1 MNASRRATGMRLRE
15 TDLHGYDCSPRRW
28 PPPMRALLSFCLCL
42 FASLATAAEPL
53 VVGTYAYPQRDR
65 AGAITPLAQHLGA
78 RLGRP
83 VEVRVLPTPTALVE
97 AMQAGEVDVGVPNL
111 HGYLRGRRAGLTGLP
126 VPAVPPA
133 QADRYRAVIV
143 TRIAGLDAA
152 ALPARAATLRLV
164 LVGRDSASG
173 GFIPVAHLAT
183 LGLAPPEGRFAS
195 VAYAGSHAAALQA
208 LAEGRA
214 DLAALAA
221 DVHDAAP
228 PPGTHVLWRSAPI
241 PPGPLLCRAS
251 ARTDCAAV
259 TAVLLDTPTL
269 PPALMAGLRAGWP
282 EFGDADALV
291 RPDEATLQGWL
302 ERAE

>member
-1 MNASRRATGMRLRE
+1 M
-15 TDLHGYDCSPRRW
+15 
-28 PPPMRALLSFCLCL
+28 LSLCLCL
-42 FASLATAAEPL
+42 FASWATAAEPL

-65 AGAITPLAQHLGA
+65 AAAIAPLAEHLGT

-83 VEVRVLPTPTALVE
+83 VQVRVLPNPTALVE

-111 HGYLRGRRAGLTGLP
+111 HGYLRGRRAGLAGLP
-126 VPAVPPA
+126 VPDVPPA
-133 QADRYRAVIV
+133 QADRYRAVIA
-143 TRIAGLDAA
+143 TRIEGLDAA
-152 ALPARAATLRLV
+152 ALPARAGTLRLA

-173 GFIPVAHLAT
+173 GFIPVAYLAG
-183 LGLAPPEGRFAS
+183 LGLAPPEGRFAE
-195 VAYAGSHAAALQA
+195 VQYAGAHAAALQA

-214 DLAALAA
+214 DVAALAA
-221 DVHDAAP
+221 EVHDAAP

-251 ARTDCAAV
+251 ARTDCAQV

-282 EFGDADALV
+282 EFGDAAALV
-291 RPDEATLQGWL
+291 PADEAALAAWGAQVP
-302 ERAE
+302 